1 MAPEILDMVTG
12 DLFEEIANRVLAEN
26 DGNEDSVMESLGGVG
41 KSVCSRAATT
51 CVGVAGESIS
61 FEEVIAAAPTYLQQL
76 DTVIENTTVVG
87 DMAMDV
93 ADPHKVCGAD
103 QEGYSTTEAGAE
115 TSMLGVI
122 EMDGREEALVT
133 PVKMLSVQ
141 VQGSSRRSSA
151 RRAGSLDE
159 HSLVRAQRLTAKRNL
174 DQGTSSDSFLCLS
187 DNRSVKNITNL
198 GVILG
203 NNDFAIKKSD

>member
-1 MAPEILDMVTG
+1 
-12 DLFEEIANRVLAEN
+12 
-26 DGNEDSVMESLGGVG
+26 VMELLGVVG

-51 CVGVAGESIS
+51 CVGVAGESIA

-103 QEGYSTTEAGAE
+103 QEGFTITEAGAG
-115 TSMLGVI
+115 TNMLGVI
-122 EMDGREEALVT
+122 GMDGREEALVT
-133 PVKMLSVQ
+133 PVKLVSVQ
-141 VQGSSRRSSA
+141 AQVPSRRSSA

-159 HSLVRAQRLTAKRNL
+159 HSLARA
-174 DQGTSSDSFLCLS
+174 
-187 DNRSVKNITNL
+187 
-198 GVILG
+198 
-203 NNDFAIKKSD
+203 